1 VNRLIER
8 TIEEIRNPDIY
19 TNMFSEVI
27 RDNPGVRQRKTENIG
42 EEDDGL
48 GLLRGIVRCWREV
61 VESDHG
67 ALGLTGKDK
76 TLVAICATH
85 D

>member
-27 RDNPGVRQRKTENIG
+27 GDNPGVRQRKAEDIS

-48 GLLRGIVRCWREV
+48 GLPRGIVGCRGEV
-61 VESDHG
+61 VGANQG
-67 ALGLTGKDK
+67 ALGLTGKGE